1 VGTDPRELA
10 RFLEAARA
18 AARLAG
24 RIQLDSYG
32 DAIDVDRK
40 GDINLV
46 TEIDRR
52 CERAVVDRLHAAFPD
67 HQILAEEGSVRESA
81 SRYRWIIDPLDGT
94 TNYAHGYPRFCVA
107 IALEESGR
115 VLLGVVL
122 DPVLDEEF
130 VAVLGGG
137 ATLNGRPIRVSGQTR
152 LLLSLLATGF
162 AYDVRENP
170 DNNLDYFEAFMLE
183 AQAVRRDGSAELNLC
198 YTAMGRFDGFWE
210 MQLSPW
216 DVAAGA
222 LIVREAGGV
231 VTDFE
236 GRPNETDGRRIVA
249 SNGKIH
255 APMLEIIQRI
265 RDRRAARSD

>member
-1 VGTDPRELA
+1 MGTDPRQLS
-10 RFLEAARA
+10 RFLAEARA

-24 RIQLDSYG
+24 RIQMDSYG
-32 DAIDVDRK
+32 AIIDVRRK

-46 TEIDRR
+46 TEVDHR
-52 CERAVVDRLHAAFPD
+52 CERAVVDHLHAAFPE
-67 HQILAEEGSVRESA
+67 HRILAEEGYSKESA
-81 SRYRWIIDPLDGT
+81 SEYGWIIDPLDGT

-137 ATLNGRPIRVSGQTR
+137 ATRNGRPIGVSTEVD
-152 LLLSLLATGF
+152 LLRSLLATGF
-162 AYDVRENP
+162 AYDIRENP
-170 DNNLDYFEAFMLE
+170 DNNLDYFEAFMME

-210 MQLSPW
+210 LQLSPW
-216 DVAAGA
+216 DVAAGG
-222 LIVREAGGV
+222 LIVREAGGM

-236 GRPNETDGRRIVA
+236 GRPNEIEGRRIVA
-249 SNGKIH
+249 SNGKIQS
-255 APMLEIIQRI
+255 AMLEIIR
-265 RDRRAARSD
+265 RTRAGSGRRAD

>member
-1 VGTDPRELA
+1 MGADQRQFA
-10 RFLEAARA
+10 RFVSEARA

-32 DAIDVDRK
+32 ASIEVSRK

-46 TEIDRR
+46 TEVDHR
-52 CERAVVDRLHAAFPD
+52 CERAVVDHLHAAFPD
-67 HQILAEEGSVRESA
+67 HRILAEEGYSRESD
-81 SRYRWIIDPLDGT
+81 SEYRWIVDPLDGT

-107 IALEESGR
+107 IALEQSGR

-137 ATLNGRPIRVSGQTR
+137 ATLNGRPIRVSARTDV
-152 LLLSLLATGF
+152 LHSLLATGF
-162 AYDVRENP
+162 AYDIRENP
-170 DNNLDYFEAFMLE
+170 DNNLDYFEAFMME

-216 DVAAGA
+216 DVAAGG

-236 GRPNETDGRRIVA
+236 GRPNEIDGRLIVA
-249 SNGKIH
+249 SNGKIQG
-255 APMLEIIQRI
+255 AMLEII
-265 RDRRAARSD
+265 RRTRARSGRPAD